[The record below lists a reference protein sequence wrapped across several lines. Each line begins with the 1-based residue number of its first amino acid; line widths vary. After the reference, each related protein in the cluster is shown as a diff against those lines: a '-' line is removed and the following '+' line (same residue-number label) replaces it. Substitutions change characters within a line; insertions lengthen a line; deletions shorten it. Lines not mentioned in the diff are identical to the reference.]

1 MNAKKKIELI
11 DSILERWNEKSCF
24 YCGGALNGDMTDED
38 YNEMN
43 SDTYC
48 QYCGKDIDPYD
59 EWDNSC
65 LSVIE
70 KVLKNEKFKP

>member
-11 DSILERWNEKSCF
+11 DNILERWEEISCL
-24 YCGGALNGDMTDED
+24 YCGGTLNKDMADED
-38 YNEMN
+38 YDDMN

-59 EWDNSC
+59 DWDNEC
-65 LSVIE
+65 LKAIE
-70 KVLKNEKFKP
+70 KVLNNERFKP